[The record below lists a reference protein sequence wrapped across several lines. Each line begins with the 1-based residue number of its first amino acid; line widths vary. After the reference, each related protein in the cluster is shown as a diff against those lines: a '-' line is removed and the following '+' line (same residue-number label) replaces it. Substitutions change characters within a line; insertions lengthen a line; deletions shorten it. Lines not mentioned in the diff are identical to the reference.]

1 MTSRMKKRSP
11 SSYGQNGEPVHW
23 WALIYSGHY
32 CTMCWHACM
41 HGAQIL
47 AWLLHDNISKKGAT
61 PKVQFLSLLCW
72 ASVIGASQ
80 KNN

>member
-47 AWLLHDNISKKGAT
+47 AWLLHYNISKKGAT
-61 PKVQFLSLLCW
+61 PKSSISFSFVLGISNW
-72 ASVIGASQ
+72 RIT
-80 KNN
+80 KK